1 MVLNSSYN
9 KIKSETTIQVYL
21 KPLNLFRY
29 QEFMF
34 SLPPDKVYLRG
45 QGITSIESLQLRI
58 AIQGENGG
66 QIVAMSTVGYDEL
79 EMKVSR

>member
-1 MVLNSSYN
+1 
-9 KIKSETTIQVYL
+9 
-21 KPLNLFRY
+21 
-29 QEFMF
+29 MF